1 MSSRDGSSW
10 FPAPRRRDKPPPTA
24 ATLLLGTLLPVVLI
38 AGLVLALTGFRH
50 TNHPAAGKTV
60 SSTQVTTGPVDS
72 RQAFNDCMRSAGA
85 GGGGRSSGFGGSRFS
100 RPDVNKFR
108 QAYAICRSVLQNGP
122 APSIPITPAT
132 PTTPA
137 APPVA

>member
-1 MSSRDGSSW
+1 VSSRDGSSW

-38 AGLVLALTGFRH
+38 AGLVLALTGFKH
-50 TNHPAAGKTV
+50 TNHPAAGKAV
-60 SSTQVTTGPVDS
+60 STTQVTTGPVDS

-85 GGGGRSSGFGGSRFS
+85 GGGGRSSGFGSRFS
-100 RPDVNKFR
+100 RSDVNKFR
-108 QAYAICRSVLQNGP
+108 QAYAICRSVTQSGS
-122 APSIPITPAT
+122 APSVPITPTT